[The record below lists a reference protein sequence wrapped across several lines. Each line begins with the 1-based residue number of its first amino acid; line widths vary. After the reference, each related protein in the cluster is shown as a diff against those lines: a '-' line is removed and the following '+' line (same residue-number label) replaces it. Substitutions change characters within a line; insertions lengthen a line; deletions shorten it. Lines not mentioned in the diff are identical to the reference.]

1 MSALIW
7 LALTGL
13 VQEEAVS
20 LTLVFEK
27 MHCDECKAE
36 VEARVRKLPGFKSV
50 VFEEDAARVLLEEK
64 SPIPAVGS
72 FPKDLSLKAQRLT
85 LRGAVNASGDKLT
98 LIAKDSGTAL
108 GLSNPERP
116 GDDRLEELRKALGG
130 KNRFRVTGLLSG
142 RTLVVESFEKADWK

>member
-1 MSALIW
+1 
-7 LALTGL
+7 
-13 VQEEAVS
+13 
-20 LTLVFEK
+20 VFEK

-64 SPIPAVGS
+64 SPIPAIGT
-72 FPKDLSLKAQRLT
+72 FPKDLSLKAQRLS

-98 LIAKDSGTAL
+98 LIAKESGTAL
-108 GLSNPERP
+108 GLANPEPARE
-116 GDDRLEELRKALGG
+116 DRLAELRKAMGG